1 MKLRIVVLGAGFG
14 GLELSTILS
23 ERIGD
28 RIDLT
33 LIDKND
39 SFYFGFS
46 KLDLMFGRKPAE
58 ALKISYSNIVKTGVK
73 FRQETITAIDPH
85 TRRVTTQNEIY
96 DADIL
101 VVALGAEY
109 NIDATPGLAEGGYEF
124 YSFSGAERIG
134 EILPFFKKG
143 HAIIGVTATPFKCP
157 PAPSEAALLLHE
169 YLTRRGVRSHCKIS
183 LILPFTL
190 PIPPSLGTSKA
201 LLKAFAERDI
211 NYIPENMVASI
222 DPDHKVAILDD
233 GTELPFDV
241 FLGIP
246 EHCVPKVVSESGM
259 TVNDWI
265 PVDKNSLKTRYS
277 NVYAIGDVTSVGVP
291 KAGMFAEGAARVAA
305 ETIIAELDESEYSLP
320 YDGKGTC
327 YVEFG
332 QDKVG
337 RADVDFFSGPYATGV
352 FFEASEAI
360 SAEKEHFESFRRKRW
375 F

>member
-85 TRRVTTQNEIY
+85 TRRVTTQNGIY

-124 YSFSGAERIG
+124 YSFSGAERIR
-134 EILPFFKKG
+134 EILPFFKK
-143 HAIIGVTATPFKCP
+143 
-157 PAPSEAALLLHE
+157 
-169 YLTRRGVRSHCKIS
+169 
-183 LILPFTL
+183 
-190 PIPPSLGTSKA
+190 
-201 LLKAFAERDI
+201 
-211 NYIPENMVASI
+211 
-222 DPDHKVAILDD
+222 
-233 GTELPFDV
+233 
-241 FLGIP
+241 
-246 EHCVPKVVSESGM
+246 
-259 TVNDWI
+259 
-265 PVDKNSLKTRYS
+265 
-277 NVYAIGDVTSVGVP
+277 
-291 KAGMFAEGAARVAA
+291 
-305 ETIIAELDESEYSLP
+305 
-320 YDGKGTC
+320 
-327 YVEFG
+327 
-332 QDKVG
+332 
-337 RADVDFFSGPYATGV
+337 
-352 FFEASEAI
+352 
-360 SAEKEHFESFRRKRW
+360 
-375 F
+375 